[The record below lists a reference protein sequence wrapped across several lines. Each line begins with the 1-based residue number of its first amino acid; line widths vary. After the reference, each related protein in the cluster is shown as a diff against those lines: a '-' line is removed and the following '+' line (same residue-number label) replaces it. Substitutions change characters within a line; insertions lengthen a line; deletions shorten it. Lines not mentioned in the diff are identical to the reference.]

1 VHNATFGVQPPLT
14 IDDFENCEYSG
25 TGVGSV
31 ADIRRPILAEQR
43 LGRSSRDCADG
54 GTLAG
59 IYHRHRADYKAKLYA
74 QGLYMKAPPIPGAK
88 DGLLRLKEMGYE

>member
-1 VHNATFGVQPPLT
+1 VSIVDLGV
-14 IDDFENCEYSG
+14 E
-25 TGVGSV
+25 VR
-31 ADIRRPILAEQR
+31 ADICRPILAEQR

-54 GTLAG
+54 SKLAG
-59 IYHRHRADYKAKLYA
+59 PFPTRQADYKAKLYA